1 MIDYLEGLIT
11 QVDPVIAY
19 LILFGSAFIEN
30 TFPPIPGDT
39 VTVIGAY
46 LISTG
51 KLSFIGVW
59 FSTTFGSVLG
69 FFTMYLVG
77 FYFGRDFISH
87 KKRAKLFPVRRIEK
101 TEAWFSK
108 YGYWVIFGNRFLSGT
123 RSVISLF
130 AGIFKL
136 NGYFVLL
143 LATVSALI
151 WNGLLMLAGY
161 MLGENWHNIM
171 GIIGRYNSIVIII
184 TLVLVVGFV
193 VYKLYQK
200 KSLKKN
206 V

>member
-1 MIDYLEGLIT
+1 MIDYVAGIIT
-11 QVDPVIAY
+11 QVDPLTAY

-69 FFTMYLVG
+69 FFAMYLAG
-77 FYFGRDFISH
+77 YYFGRDFISS
-87 KKRAKLFPVRRIEK
+87 KKRAKIFPVRRIEK
-101 TEAWFSK
+101 TEAWFSR
-108 YGYWVIFGNRFLSGT
+108 YGYWVIFANRFLSGT

-136 NGYFVLL
+136 NRYFVLV
-143 LATVSALI
+143 LALISALI
-151 WNGLLMLAGY
+151 WNGLLMFAGY
-161 MLGENWHNIM
+161 ILGSNWHD
-171 GIIGRYNSIVIII
+171 IIGTISRYNTIVIVI
-184 TLVLVVGFV
+184 TLFLIGIFV
-193 VYKLYQK
+193 VYKFYFK
-200 KSLKKN
+200 RVRKKN